1 MFSWKKNL
9 KKKDKI
15 GIENISPDRYMLL
28 AKINRN
34 KQKTIFFLM
43 IIIVF
48 LITILGI
55 VTYSANEKVYI
66 VEKDGNNY
74 TYFGKVNDLTKTAY
88 IPDDKSIIYFLNSF
102 VIKSRFLP
110 TDLVLYKE
118 NQKDLGYF
126 LTKKSIRKL
135 DQYLEDSNYSKM
147 IENEY
152 AVDIEILSTLR
163 FSDKSFQVR
172 WIEKIYDKSGKLQ
185 SSDTLVGVLQYEL
198 KEPKNKEMVLKNPL
212 GIIITDLS
220 MSIEK

>member
-88 IPDDKSIIYFLNSF
+88 IPDDKSINTF

-185 SSDTLVGVLQYEL
+185 SSNTLVGVLQYEL

>member
-1 MFSWKKNL
+1 
-9 KKKDKI
+9 
-15 GIENISPDRYMLL
+15 
-28 AKINRN
+28 
-34 KQKTIFFLM
+34 
-43 IIIVF
+43 
-48 LITILGI
+48 
-55 VTYSANEKVYI
+55 
-66 VEKDGNNY
+66 
-74 TYFGKVNDLTKTAY
+74 
-88 IPDDKSIIYFLNSF
+88 
-102 VIKSRFLP
+102 
-110 TDLVLYKE
+110 
-118 NQKDLGYF
+118 
-126 LTKKSIRKL
+126 
-135 DQYLEDSNYSKM
+135 M